1 MLDHILGRIQSF
13 ERRHGMSPNVVYIN
27 HSHYQVLHEEC
38 PGLFS
43 DTVTHALGFHLI
55 LVSEHDLAHPRIGWI
70 PPRVQ
75 AEPKQP
81 ATILALDD
89 RRCAAASSS
98 C

>member
-27 HSHYQVLHEEC
+27 HSHYQVLHRQC

-43 DTVTHALGFHLI
+43 DKVNYSLGFHLI
-55 LVSEHDLAHPRIGWI
+55 LVPDSELAHPRIGWI

-75 AEPKQP
+75 VGPEVHPEKP
-81 ATILALDD
+81 ATVFALGDH
-89 RRCAAASSS
+89 RRAV
-98 C
+98 